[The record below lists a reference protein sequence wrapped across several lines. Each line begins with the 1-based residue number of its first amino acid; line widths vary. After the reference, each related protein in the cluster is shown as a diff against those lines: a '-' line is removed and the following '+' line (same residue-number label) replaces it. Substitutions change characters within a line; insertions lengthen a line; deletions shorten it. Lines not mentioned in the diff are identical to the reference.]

1 MQEILD
7 LIITILKIL
16 PVAVLIYLIRYI
28 RYELRAKKMYK
39 ARFTRFVDD
48 YRASRNRN
56 KKQQEEEV
64 VRNEES

>member
-7 LIITILKIL
+7 FIITLLKIL

-28 RYELRAKKMYK
+28 RYELRAKKLYK

-56 KKQQEEEV
+56 RKKEDEV
-64 VRNEES
+64 AGNEES